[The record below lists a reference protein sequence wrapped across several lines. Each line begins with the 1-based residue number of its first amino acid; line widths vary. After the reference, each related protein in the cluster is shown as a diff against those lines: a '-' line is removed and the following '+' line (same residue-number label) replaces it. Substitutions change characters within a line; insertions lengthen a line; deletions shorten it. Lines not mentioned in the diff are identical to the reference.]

1 MAERISDQQ
10 VEDLLVILRKDV
22 SIDIKSQAV
31 NTVKSGIK
39 QHNVPDSCIQPL
51 FEALRIASMS
61 QHAIL
66 ANAGF
71 TALNHLL
78 TRLSRQEPK
87 YIIKEAKATL
97 PLIVDKLGDQR
108 DKLRTLAIQAM
119 TTMYQVTPTEAERF
133 VRNVAMAGKSSRA
146 KESGMQWLLQMHKD
160 HGMPFR
166 AFVPTLMELLEDADG
181 MVRDTAKVTVIE
193 LFRDASN
200 PAKSDLKKQL
210 KNFKVR
216 PAIEA
221 AIVKELAPTSA
232 SRIEPET
239 RPDSAPLVRPNM
251 TASVSSLGPERSHT
265 PLPAEAKA
273 DSVEPSYVN
282 TNRELEEIFRD
293 MHMWFDG
300 RESEQNW
307 LKREESIIKLR
318 RLIAGNVPSDFA
330 APFLT
335 ECKALQDGIIKGV
348 TSLRTSL
355 SKESCVLVQD
365 LANTFGPGM
374 DPMVELFM
382 QTFIKLTASTKKIA
396 SQLANTTVDI
406 IVGRVTY
413 NARIMQHMWMACQD
427 KNVQPRTYASGW
439 LLTLIK
445 KESHHKSHIEH
456 GGGLDMLV
464 NCIKKGLA
472 DANPGARERM
482 RATYW
487 TFALIWP
494 VQADKIMDGLDAT
507 AQKLL
512 QKDPHNPN
520 STATAKAEP
529 APRPGLGFSK
539 STIGTTTKPS
549 LRETM
554 MAQKRALTAKTLP
567 PRPGS
572 AMAAVSP
579 ARTTTTT
586 STVPTASAGAPS
598 TTRPRSDTAGKS
610 HAGIS
615 AAPMRPAKRRP
626 EMAPRPAT
634 AGPYSGRN
642 HDPRASPPD
651 VKSKP
656 VASKTISGSPK
667 RTAPKTKPGH
677 QPTRSETGITSP
689 PRPLHSKTTP
699 ILVSPRTSPAKIKTT
714 VSSLLPSSPS
724 RATEANEDFSLEV
737 PSIASM
743 TESANV
749 PQSPPVA
756 PTIITPEIVAPTED
770 EHAPEPMIVDDAIIT
785 EQAPTP
791 AQTPSKSLTVY
802 EDPEDPFSAD
812 QASPK
817 PAVSASPERPVL
829 EDKPV
834 NADAAQ
840 LSGLSNGS
848 DATPSTL
855 SADKSGPNARLLDS
869 AIKRVKAQTLDVHGF
884 RKLQSILRDP
894 KSIPSDSSFDALLL
908 GLFEYLEAPLDS
920 LENTKVQDV
929 KAQVLATTKL
939 LLKNARDNFQP
950 HVSRGL
956 EALIT
961 TRANYDARTHI
972 VSGLEL
978 LAEELV
984 KLGDAPTI
992 AMSMTRRCEPL
1003 LEKTD
1008 ARSGRS
1014 LQMGLHIMKQ
1024 LVESHVEYD
1033 PSESELQGMCTLSAR
1048 CLDSKESGVRMDA
1061 VHLCV
1066 QLHARVGEQRF
1077 WDSTKGLKD
1086 DPKNL
1091 ITYYIVKHQ
1100 RETGIAA

>member
-1 MAERISDQQ
+1 MAERITDQQ
-10 VEDLLVILRKDV
+10 VADLLVILRKDV
-22 SIDIKSQAV
+22 SVDIKSQAV
-31 NTVKSGIK
+31 TTVKSGIK
-39 QHNVPDSCIQPL
+39 QHTVPDSCVQPL

-97 PLIVDKLGDQR
+97 PLVVDKLGDQR
-108 DKLRTLAIQAM
+108 DKLRALAIQAM
-119 TTMYQVTPTEAERF
+119 TTMYLVTPTEAERF

-160 HGMPFR
+160 HDMPFR

-181 MVRDTAKVTVIE
+181 MVRETAKGTVIE
-193 LFRDASN
+193 LFRHSRDASN

-239 RPDSAPLVRPNM
+239 RPDSAPLVRPKM
-251 TASVSSLGPERSHT
+251 TASVSSLGPERSNT
-265 PLPAEAKA
+265 PAPPEAKA

-282 TNRELEEIFRD
+282 TNRELDEIFRE
-293 MHMWFDG
+293 MHIWFDG
-300 RESEQNW
+300 RETEQNW
-307 LKREESIIKLR
+307 LKREESITKLR

-330 APFLT
+330 APFLQ

-355 SKESCVLVQD
+355 SKESCALVQD
-365 LANTFGPGM
+365 IANTFGPGM

-382 QTFIKLTASTKKIA
+382 QTFVKATANTKKIA
-396 SQLANTTVDI
+396 SQLANTTVST

-427 KNVQPRTYASGW
+427 KNVQPRTYVSGW
-439 LLTLIK
+439 LTTLIK
-445 KESHHKSHIEH
+445 KEGHHKSHIEH
-456 GGGLDMLV
+456 SGGLDLLEK
-464 NCIKKGLA
+464 CIKKGLT
-472 DANPGARERM
+472 DANPGVRAEM

-487 TFALIWP
+487 TFAPIWP
-494 VQADKIMDGLDAT
+494 SQAEKIMNGLDGS

-512 QKDPHNPN
+512 QKDVNNPN
-520 STATAKAEP
+520 STAKAEP

-539 STIGTTTKPS
+539 STIGTTSKPS

-554 MAQKRALTAKTLP
+554 MAQKRALTTKTLP

-579 ARTTTTT
+579 ARTTSTTT
-586 STVPTASAGAPS
+586 TVSTASGAAPS

-642 HDPRASPPD
+642 HDTRASPPD

-656 VASKTISGSPK
+656 LASKTILGSPK
-667 RTAPKTKPGH
+667 RTAPKSKPGH

-689 PRPLHSKTTP
+689 PRPLHSKTAP
-699 ILVSPRTSPAKIKTT
+699 ILVSPRTSPAKVKAT
-714 VSSLLPSSPS
+714 VSNLLPSSPS
-724 RATEANEDFSLEV
+724 KATEANEDLTLEV
-737 PSIASM
+737 PSIDTV

-749 PQSPPVA
+749 PQSPPEA
-756 PTIITPEIVAPTED
+756 PTIITPEIVVPEED
-770 EHAPEPMIVDDAIIT
+770 DHAAEPASVDDAIAT
-785 EQAPTP
+785 EGAPTP

-802 EDPEDPFSAD
+802 EDPFTED
-812 QASPK
+812 QATPK
-817 PAVSASPERPVL
+817 PTVSASPERPVL

-840 LSGLSNGS
+840 LSGLPNGN
-848 DATPSTL
+848 DATPITL

-869 AIKRVKAQTLDVHGF
+869 GIKRVKAQTLDVHGF

-920 LENTKVQDV
+920 LENTKIQDV
-929 KAQVLATTKL
+929 KAQILATTKL

-978 LAEELV
+978 LAEELA

-992 AMSMTRRCEPL
+992 AVSMTRRCESL
-1003 LEKTD
+1003 LEKAD

-1024 LVESHVEYD
+1024 LVENHADYD

-1077 WDSTKGLKD
+1077 WDSIKGLKD

-1100 RETGIAA
+1100 RETGMTA

>member
-1 MAERISDQQ
+1 MAERITDQQ
-10 VEDLLVILRKDV
+10 VADLLVILRKDV

-31 NTVKSGIK
+31 TAVKSGIK
-39 QHNVPDSCIQPL
+39 QHNVPDSCVQPL
-51 FEALRIASMS
+51 FEALRIASAS

-87 YIIKEAKATL
+87 FIIKEAKNTL
-97 PLIVDKLGDQR
+97 PLVVDKLGDQR
-108 DKLRTLAIQAM
+108 DKLRALAVQAM
-119 TTMYQVTPTEAERF
+119 TTMYLVTPTEAERF

-146 KESGMQWLLQMHKD
+146 KEASMQWLLQMHQE
-160 HGMPFR
+160 HSMPFR
-166 AFVPTLMELLEDADG
+166 S
-181 MVRDTAKVTVIE
+181 
-193 LFRDASN
+193 DASN

-216 PAIEA
+216 PAIES

-251 TASVSSLGPERSHT
+251 TASVSSLGIDRSNTPVPPEVG
-265 PLPAEAKA
+265 A
-273 DSVEPSYVN
+273 DMVEPSYVN
-282 TNRELEEIFRD
+282 TNSELDEIFRE
-293 MHMWFDG
+293 MHRWFEG

-307 LKREESIIKLR
+307 LKREESITKLR
-318 RLIAGNVPSDFA
+318 RLIAGNVPSDFPE
-330 APFLT
+330 PFLVG
-335 ECKALQDGIIKGV
+335 CKALQDGIIKGAA
-348 TSLRTSL
+348 SLRTSL

-365 LANTFGPGM
+365 IANTFGPGM

-382 QTFIKLTASTKKIA
+382 QTFVKLTANTKKIA
-396 SQLANTTVDI
+396 SQLANTTVDT

-427 KNVQPRTYASGW
+427 KNVNPRTYASDW
-439 LLTLIK
+439 LKTIIK
-445 KESHHKSHIEH
+445 KEGHHKSRIEH
-456 GGGLDMLV
+456 SGGLDLLEK
-464 NCIKKGLA
+464 CIKKGLA

-482 RATYW
+482 RDTYW
-487 TFALIWP
+487 TFSLIWP
-494 VQADKIMDGLDAT
+494 TQAEKIMDGLDST

-520 STATAKAEP
+520 STGKPDP

-539 STIGTTTKPS
+539 STIGTTSKPS

-554 MAQKRALTAKTLP
+554 MAQKRTLTTKTLP

-586 STVPTASAGAPS
+586 STVPTTSAAPS
-598 TTRPRSDTAGKS
+598 TTRPRADTAGKS

-615 AAPMRPAKRRP
+615 AAPMRPARRRP

-642 HDPRASPPD
+642 HDARSSPPD

-667 RTAPKTKPGH
+667 RTAPKTRPGH

-689 PRPLHSKTTP
+689 PRPVHSKTAP
-699 ILVSPRTSPAKIKTT
+699 LIVSPRNSPAKVKPT
-714 VSSLLPSSPS
+714 VSDLLPSSPS
-724 RATEANEDFSLEV
+724 RTSEANEELSLVV
-737 PSIASM
+737 PNIASI
-743 TESANV
+743 TESANLSRGSPAPEV
-749 PQSPPVA
+749 PE
-756 PTIITPEIVAPTED
+756 IITPEIAPEED
-770 EHAPEPMIVDDAIIT
+770 EQVPEAADEPEAAPEKL
-785 EQAPTP
+785 PTP
-791 AQTPSKSLTVY
+791 VQTPSKSLTVY
-802 EDPEDPFSAD
+802 EDPFTED
-812 QASPK
+812 QATPR

-840 LSGLSNGS
+840 LAGPPSGGDS
-848 DATPSTL
+848 TPSTL
-855 SADKSGPNARLLDS
+855 STEKPGQNARLLDS
-869 AIKRVKAQTLDVHGF
+869 GIKRVKAQTLDVHGF
-884 RKLQSILRDP
+884 RKLQSLLRDP
-894 KSIPSDSSFDALLL
+894 KAIPSDGTFDALLL
-908 GLFEYLEAPLDS
+908 GLFEYLEAPLES
-920 LENTKVQDV
+920 LEASKIQDV

-984 KLGDAPTI
+984 KLGDPPTI
-992 AMSMTRRCEPL
+992 AVSMTKRCEPL

-1024 LVESHVEYD
+1024 LVESHADYD
-1033 PSESELQGMCTLSAR
+1033 PSESELQSMCTLSAK
-1048 CLDSKESGVRMDA
+1048 CLDSRESGVRMDA

-1066 QLHARVGEQRF
+1066 QLHSRVGEQRF
-1077 WDSTKGLKD
+1077 WDRTTGLRD

-1091 ITYYIVKHQ
+1091 ITYYVVKHQ
-1100 RETGIAA
+1100 RETGITA